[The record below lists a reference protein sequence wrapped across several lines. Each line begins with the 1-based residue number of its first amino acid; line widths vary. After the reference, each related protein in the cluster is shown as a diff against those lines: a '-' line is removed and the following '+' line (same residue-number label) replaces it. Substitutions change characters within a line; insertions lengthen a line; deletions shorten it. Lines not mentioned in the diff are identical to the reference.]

1 LCFGLTA
8 GEANPPRSKNGLEAT
23 NHSLDLEKTLWTIK
37 IGPSPVTGLSA
48 SAEGRQLHEIE
59 HFGDFLVAF
68 HSGHAGHPQTGG
80 DIFDK
85 RAIVLNKMADASE
98 DHSAYSGDGRIF
110 QRPGSSRTIFSNK
123 KATLQLDNA

>member
-1 LCFGLTA
+1 MPRISNCMLSRNNSSSARRCCCPKALMGRDVTA
-8 GEANPPRSKNGLEAT
+8 
-23 NHSLDLEKTLWTIK
+23 TL
-37 IGPSPVTGLSA
+37 
-48 SAEGRQLHEIE
+48 QLHEIE

-68 HSGHAGHPQTGG
+68 HSGHAGHPQTEG

-98 DHSAYSGDGRIF
+98 DHSAYSGGGRIF